1 MGASQQS
8 VEWKLNHEEKY
19 LKEIKEE
26 NQKKNTSSFSSTVI
40 KVSNLLPSLP
50 IFNSIFFMKSDLN
63 NTLYNKKK
71 NDIKK
76 YNLNILYYDEHLRD
90 SEENSD
96 NCSFIEMN
104 TNGTFYGCHNFELFK
119 IVCEKLVKS
128 KKEFILISSGSCAQ
142 KIYDYC
148 SNIKEIREYFIY
160 CFLKDKYMPLMNK
173 YPKLKGVYNSF
184 NELKTKLY
192 TIKEI
197 SLNNISSSNLIFF
210 EDYNRIYIKLHYE
223 FIRKYSLYKLLKSKN
238 CNEYEFLQLIQKK
251 FPYFLPVAR
260 QLFPNK
266 KETIDFFIKNADES
280 EKTVREVFE
289 CDDNIL
295 DDNIKSYIQNY
306 TKESFYYKY
315 LNRFLR
321 EGNFDAFRTLSSHI
335 AKFIYKLYDYRE
347 KNLLNH
353 KTSKLYRR
361 LYLNKND
368 VKLYEQSVGRV
379 IIYPSFTSTSI
390 GKQNFAPSTPNPDSQ
405 LVLLI
410 IEQNNTKSVVS
421 IRDFSIYKGEEEYLF
436 LPFSFFKIT
445 KVELKQ
451 GSSSDPHIVH
461 LLALNSDKPVE
472 DMFYN
477 FIQNETDNLNPEG
490 LDFLI
495 LTNNNTKIIFN
506 NIYLTKK

>member
-26 NQKKNTSSFSSTVI
+26 NQKKNTSSFSSNVI

-353 KTSKLYRR
+353 KTSNLYRR